1 MQSFDALPL
10 RPDVLKG
17 VLEAGYVRPFP
28 IQAQAIGPLLEGRDL
43 VGQAK
48 AGSGKTLAFGI
59 PLVQSVNERQQEVQG
74 LVLAPT
80 RELAVQITLELQK
93 VGSFTAVRVVTIYG
107 GQSMGVQLDAL
118 RKGAHI
124 VVGTPGRT
132 IDHIKRGTLRL
143 GSVRFVVLDEADVML
158 DMGFIEDVDFILG
171 RTPRGRQ
178 TALFSATMP
187 GSIVRLSRKYM
198 EDPVNVMVD
207 EGVTSAETLEQ
218 FYARVERD
226 RKLELLLDVLDKE
239 SRRSAVVF
247 CRTRYGTIRLA
258 RELER
263 RFHTVAALHG
273 DLTQNQR
280 DRSMALFRSGKADVL
295 VATDVA
301 SRGLDIRQVDCV
313 VNYDVPEDP
322 AVYFH
327 RVGRTA
333 RAGDVGRSYTFVSR
347 DEEHDF
353 ARITAR
359 ASAPVKPLREEDAR
373 RPQGP
378 VLSSKGAHPWRHGR
392 PERRRGN
399 PGRWRRYR

>member
-143 GSVRFVVLDEADVML
+143 GSVRFVVIDEADVML

-198 EDPVNVMVD
+198 QDPVNVMVD

-353 ARITAR
+353 ARIAAR
-359 ASAPVKPLREEDAR
+359 ASAPVKPLREEDAK

-392 PERRRGN
+392 RERRGGN

>member
-28 IQAQAIGPLLEGRDL
+28 IQAQAIGPLLEGKDL

-392 PERRRGN
+392 RERRGGN